1 MVSGNNIK
9 TCLFAEKNGQVFCHR
24 VTLQDERN
32 SLQNDRN
39 VCFFDFAP
47 FHNNFQPNGFLGI
60 KKNGGLCFNRIADTV
75 KIKHPK
81 HIEQYGE
88 SFKIELA
95 NELPM
100 YVKQT
105 QERMI
110 KITTYDCDPKCI
122 VAWTKFKDPLQLA
135 DPNLMSN
142 IPRDLKERDKIAL
155 LDPETLIEL
164 DSMTFQPNLKIT
176 NLKTFNLE
184 DGRGRWK
191 QTIAITYIIHKTDS
205 FFSGWSLYYVFNE
218 GGNAKMHLY
227 SENEDQS
234 ANEVITEIFSVDGIL
249 FVCIENRILQYD
261 QSTGQETKRRYDPI
275 LSYITSTGVDKDNI
289 LLGNIQN
296 EIMYLSFRKDSK
308 KLKQLADYPLGNNFI
323 MCIDFLTKGNPR
335 FLCSD
340 DRGLLHVISAF
351 IHGDSKNDTGK
362 KIGLQKISHL
372 QMSSPITSFSELT
385 NYCCSASG
393 GRMCSSLNGGIT
405 AISSM
410 YTRDFES
417 VIELHKAMEEELP
430 FFAGLNSLNYF
441 STDIG
446 ETICIDKLYRH
457 FFLDFA
463 MFSMYPTLS
472 IPLQR
477 KLAQKI
483 GSTRKRVIEDLTK
496 MMGYYN

>member
-1 MVSGNNIK
+1 
-9 TCLFAEKNGQVFCHR
+9 
-24 VTLQDERN
+24 
-32 SLQNDRN
+32 
-39 VCFFDFAP
+39 
-47 FHNNFQPNGFLGI
+47 
-60 KKNGGLCFNRIADTV
+60 
-75 KIKHPK
+75 
-81 HIEQYGE
+81 
-88 SFKIELA
+88 
-95 NELPM
+95 M

-218 GGNAKMHLY
+218 QGNAKMHLY

-308 KLKQLADYPLGNNFI
+308 KLK
-323 MCIDFLTKGNPR
+323 
-335 FLCSD
+335 
-340 DRGLLHVISAF
+340 
-351 IHGDSKNDTGK
+351 
-362 KIGLQKISHL
+362 
-372 QMSSPITSFSELT
+372 
-385 NYCCSASG
+385 
-393 GRMCSSLNGGIT
+393 
-405 AISSM
+405 
-410 YTRDFES
+410 
-417 VIELHKAMEEELP
+417 
-430 FFAGLNSLNYF
+430 
-441 STDIG
+441 
-446 ETICIDKLYRH
+446 
-457 FFLDFA
+457 
-463 MFSMYPTLS
+463 
-472 IPLQR
+472 
-477 KLAQKI
+477 
-483 GSTRKRVIEDLTK
+483 
-496 MMGYYN
+496 